1 MWYSHSYG
9 APFVS
14 QRMFPVS
21 IRSCRTRATNLFS
34 RRRTLFT
41 CPCLCRLPLARGQI
55 MYLVAPGQA
64 AESRLSLH
72 KNLPCSAP
80 PLVVG
85 LVTGMSLSARGPAMP
100 PAADARTVAP
110 CAIDSERP
118 APAPGTPAAATKIPD
133 EH

>member
-1 MWYSHSYG
+1 MSLPVATSPWASNVSGSSG
-9 APFVS
+9 A
-14 QRMFPVS
+14 
-21 IRSCRTRATNLFS
+21 T
-34 RRRTLFT
+34 
-41 CPCLCRLPLARGQI
+41 
-55 MYLVAPGQA
+55 

-110 CAIDSERP
+110 RAIDSERP

-133 EH
+133 EQ